1 MFTFR
6 GQVHLLSKFGSE
18 TGPLGYVLW
27 CCAVVVEKLRSIYF
41 FSDWLW
47 PYCVSGHLFVDLKSS
62 EICIYAKSRR
72 NQGAGVPP
80 YFDRPVNPISIGGLQ
95 IIPTIFPPAPPL
107 CVQMDFTRT
116 FEANTKCNNINYVW
130 SHFYQILV
138 VLMYHRR
145 LWNNIF
151 DTDISRSIN
160 IPKKAKYAPLM
171 WVFMH
176 LKMSVSKILFHR
188 RL

>member
-1 MFTFR
+1 MNLILYKNTFTIM
-6 GQVHLLSKFGSE
+6 K
-18 TGPLGYVLW
+18 
-27 CCAVVVEKLRSIYF
+27 
-41 FSDWLW
+41 
-47 PYCVSGHLFVDLKSS
+47 S
-62 EICIYAKSRR
+62 EIIAWNRAQWRHQLLR
-72 NQGAGVPP
+72 NGCGTGSTYCRDAGTGWGVPP
-80 YFDRPVNPISIGGLQ
+80 P
-95 IIPTIFPPAPPL
+95 PPL

-138 VLMYHRR
+138 VLKYHRR

-151 DTDISRSIN
+151 NTDISRSIN
-160 IPKKAKYAPLM
+160 IPKNAKYTPLM

-188 RL
+188 HPWYFTTTKVGWTWL

>member
-1 MFTFR
+1 MPN
-6 GQVHLLSKFGSE
+6 SKA
-18 TGPLGYVLW
+18 P
-27 CCAVVVEKLRSIYF
+27 
-41 FSDWLW
+41 
-47 PYCVSGHLFVDLKSS
+47 
-62 EICIYAKSRR
+62 
-72 NQGAGVPP
+72 
-80 YFDRPVNPISIGGLQ
+80 
-95 IIPTIFPPAPPL
+95 PPL

-138 VLMYHRR
+138 VLKYHRR

-188 RL
+188 RLWYFSTTKIWKKWLQTHFILLHLLLASNVLVKSIWTYSTPCLIRQK

>member
-1 MFTFR
+1 MIPSTFDH
-6 GQVHLLSKFGSE
+6 VIGSDAG
-18 TGPLGYVLW
+18 TG
-27 CCAVVVEKLRSIYF
+27 
-41 FSDWLW
+41 
-47 PYCVSGHLFVDLKSS
+47 
-62 EICIYAKSRR
+62 
-72 NQGAGVPP
+72 GAG
-80 YFDRPVNPISIGGLQ
+80 
-95 IIPTIFPPAPPL
+95 AL

-130 SHFYQILV
+130 SHFYQTLV

-145 LWNNIF
+145 LWNNNF

-188 RL
+188 RLWYFSTTKIWKKWLQTHFILLHLLLASNVHVKSIWTHSVAPRRTRYTVKGSTLYSTYERISHF

>member
-1 MFTFR
+1 MSCSGKNTCVLVFSI
-6 GQVHLLSKFGSE
+6 SKSL
-18 TGPLGYVLW
+18 GPNWYI
-27 CCAVVVEKLRSIYF
+27 LRI
-41 FSDWLW
+41 
-47 PYCVSGHLFVDLKSS
+47 G
-62 EICIYAKSRR
+62 IQSRR
-72 NQGAGVPP
+72 KGLNFGGGA
-80 YFDRPVNPISIGGLQ
+80 
-95 IIPTIFPPAPPL
+95 L
-107 CVQMDFTRT
+107 CVQKDFTRT

-138 VLMYHRR
+138 VLKYHRR

-160 IPKKAKYAPLM
+160 IPKNAKYTPLM

-188 RL
+188 RLWYFRTTKIW